1 MWASAGK
8 RNPIHS
14 LASFLASGSRA
25 AKGMP
30 LRGSRPAGG
39 WPFLNAPGVMS
50 PVVTPLK
57 RRDPHHIAKDFQK
70 LDHVRVSFETD

>member
-14 LASFLASGSRA
+14 LASFLASGARA

-30 LRGSRPAGG
+30 LSRRCPTGG
-39 WPFLNAPGVMS
+39 WPFLDAPGVMP
-50 PVVTPLK
+50 PVIVPLK
-57 RRDPHHIAKDFQK
+57 RHDPHHIAKDFQK
-70 LDHVRVSFETD
+70 LDHVLVSFAMD